1 MFLWQAFL
9 IGIFAY
15 LGRNQVPW
23 LFGTTGGFYAVGRPL
38 VAGAIIGLIMGDVTT
53 GVLCGVAVQAL
64 YIGQIVPGG
73 ALPSDLNYAAYI
85 GIPLAMAAGG
95 GPEVAVALAVPLGTL
110 GVAMHNFTMT
120 FNSIFAHRA
129 DKYAA
134 EGEADKIPLMNLMGT
149 VPHLIERV
157 TIVTLVCYFGSQFA
171 EGILAA
177 IPAVVLNF
185 LAVAGGML
193 PALGF
198 ALLLKQIV
206 SEKWMIV
213 LFLLGWVLN
222 KTITMTT
229 TSLVVI
235 AVAVA
240 MLFVMSKNFN
250 GTAAAPVAAVPNL
263 NEEGDYDE

>member
-1 MFLWQAFL
+1 MSLWQALL

-38 VAGAIIGLIMGDVTT
+38 VAGAIIGLIMGDVST

-110 GVAMHNFTMT
+110 GVAMHNLTMT
-120 FNSIFAHRA
+120 FNAVFAHRA

-134 EGEADKIPLMNLMGT
+134 EGDAGKIPVMNLMGT
-149 VPHLIERV
+149 LPHLIERV
-157 TIVTLVCYFGSQFA
+157 TIVTSACYFGSQFA
-171 EGILAA
+171 EGVLAA
-177 IPAVVLNF
+177 IPAVILSF
-185 LAVAGGML
+185 LAVGGKML

-198 ALLLKQIV
+198 ALLLKQTV
-206 SEKWMIV
+206 NEKWMIV
-213 LFLLGWVLN
+213 LFLLGWILN
-222 KTITMTT
+222 KTISMTT
-229 TSLVVI
+229 TSLVII
-235 AVAVA
+235 AVAIA
-240 MLFVMSKNFN
+240 MMFVMSKNFD
-250 GTAAAPVAAVPNL
+250 TAAAAPAVAAQSL

>member
-1 MFLWQAFL
+1 MSLWQALL

-38 VAGAIIGLIMGDVTT
+38 VAGAIIGLIMGDVST

-110 GVAMHNFTMT
+110 GVAMHNLTMT
-120 FNSIFAHRA
+120 FNAVFAHRA

-134 EGEADKIPLMNLMGT
+134 EGDAGKIPVMNLMGT
-149 VPHLIERV
+149 LPHLIERV
-157 TIVTLVCYFGSQFA
+157 TIVTLACYFGSQFA
-171 EGILAA
+171 EGVLAA
-177 IPAVVLNF
+177 IPAVILSF
-185 LAVAGGML
+185 LAVGGKML

-198 ALLLKQIV
+198 ALLLKQTV
-206 SEKWMIV
+206 NEKWMIV
-213 LFLLGWVLN
+213 LFLLGWILN
-222 KTITMTT
+222 KTISMTT
-229 TSLVVI
+229 TSLVII
-235 AVAVA
+235 AVAIA
-240 MLFVMSKNFN
+240 MMFVMSKNFD
-250 GTAAAPVAAVPNL
+250 TAAAAPAVAAQSL

>member
-1 MFLWQAFL
+1 MSFVQAFL

-38 VAGAIIGLIMGDVTT
+38 VAGAIIGLIMGDVQT

-64 YIGQIVPGG
+64 FIGQIVPGG
-73 ALPSDLNYAAYI
+73 AMPSDLNYAAYI

-95 GPEVAVALAVPLGTL
+95 GAEVAVALAVPLGTL

-120 FNSIFAHRA
+120 FNSVFAHRA

-134 EGEADKIPLMNLMGT
+134 EGNADKIPVMNLMGT
-149 VPHLIERV
+149 VVHFIERV
-157 TIVTLVCYFGSQFA
+157 TVVTLACYFGSQFA

-177 IPAVVLNF
+177 IPAVILSF
-185 LAVAGGML
+185 LAVGGKML

-206 SEKWMIV
+206 SGKWMIA

-222 KTITMTT
+222 KTISMTT
-229 TSLVVI
+229 TSLVII

-240 MLFVMSKNFN
+240 LLFVMNN
-250 GTAAAPVAAVPNL
+250 NNNAVAAPATAAPAL
-263 NEEGDYDE
+263 DEEGDYDE